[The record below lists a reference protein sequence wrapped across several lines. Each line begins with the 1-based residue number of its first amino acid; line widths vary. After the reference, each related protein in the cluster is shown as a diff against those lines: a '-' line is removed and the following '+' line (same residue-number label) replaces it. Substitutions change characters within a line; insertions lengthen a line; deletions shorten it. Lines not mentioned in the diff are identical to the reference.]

1 MNMKMNLKK
10 RAILMIAGILFLAI
24 SMNTA
29 ILTYIS
35 YKNYKD
41 AVLLNAVSMSKSLLK
56 EINAVLSF
64 GTVVENIGVN
74 EKLQDLTVDETI
86 GYAMVL
92 DTKGNIFY
100 HNDKEYLGKIFKDSK
115 TLKALSS
122 EKILIQKWGSF
133 YDIAIPLL
141 NADGGKMGIF
151 RIGVKSIAI
160 NKQLY
165 KLLLWSVGITILC
178 SLLFGAIIY
187 FAIARFITDPIME
200 MEKVATQIAS
210 GDLKVKV
217 KQTGK
222 DEIATLS
229 EAINKIALNFNNVL
243 LKIKN
248 LVNNVS
254 SVAENITESP
264 ESVLK
269 VVDLQ
274 KIAIEESAQYTSEMN
289 TTISSI
295 VQSSDSLHD
304 SAINAST
311 AIEEMISSVSNIA
324 GSANIFNT
332 ISQEA
337 ATSIAEMI
345 ASIKEVAENI
355 EVLSVSS
362 EDSTAMLVEVESATK
377 EIHQNAEKSV
387 ALANKVSTESS
398 EKGLASI
405 HKAIEGMEDIKRSM
419 DTISKTTNH
428 LENRSR
434 EIETI
439 LSVLGEITDQ
449 TTLLS
454 LNAAIQAAQAV
465 EHGRGFSVIAEEVK
479 NLSDKASSSTK
490 EITEIIKAV
499 QEETRLS
506 VQTASQG
513 IKTVE
518 KGVMLVGEV
527 KNALNSIFE
536 SSKASTEM
544 SQMIQRATTEQ
555 AKIIKEMTDTFRQIT
570 EKIKRISYATK
581 EQMEGSSF
589 ILEVTEKIKTGS
601 EQLMLATEE
610 QSKSNKQLSTISEN
624 VSVHAEQITSDINN
638 QKQKSDDI
646 VNIMKQIQKTTEEL
660 MISSKDMETKITT
673 LSKDAN
679 TLLTE
684 IQKFKI

>member
-1 MNMKMNLKK
+1 MNLKK
-10 RAILMIAGILFLAI
+10 RAILMIVGILFLAI

-35 YKNYKD
+35 YKKYKD
-41 AVLLNAVSMSKSLLK
+41 TVLLNAISVSKSLIK
-56 EINAVLSF
+56 EINVVLSF
-64 GTVVENIGVN
+64 GEVIENAGVN
-74 EKLQDLTVDETI
+74 EKLQALTVDETI

-100 HNDKEYLGKIFKDSK
+100 HNDKEYLGKIYKDSQ
-115 TLKALSS
+115 TLKAMSS
-122 EKILIQKWGSF
+122 EKMLIQKWGSY
-133 YDIAIPLL
+133 YDIAIPLIT
-141 NADGGKMGIF
+141 DQGGKMGIF
-151 RIGVKSIAI
+151 RIGVESIAI

-165 KLLLWSVGITILC
+165 KLLLWSVGITIPC
-178 SLLFGAIIY
+178 FLLFGAIIY

-200 MEKVATQIAS
+200 MEKVAIQIAS
-210 GDLKVKV
+210 GDLTMKV
-217 KQTGK
+217 KQTGR

-229 EAINKIALNFNNVL
+229 EAINKVALNFNTVL
-243 LKIKN
+243 LKIKT
-248 LVNNVS
+248 LVKNVS

-269 VVDLQ
+269 IVDLQ

-295 VQSSDSLHD
+295 LRSADSLHD
-304 SAINAST
+304 SAINVSS
-311 AIEEMISSVSNIA
+311 AIEEMTSSVSNIA

-345 ASIKEVAENI
+345 ASIKEVAESI
-355 EVLSVSS
+355 EVVSVSS
-362 EDSTAMLVEVESATK
+362 EDSTVMLVEVESATK
-377 EIHQNAEKSV
+377 AIHQNAQKSV
-387 ALANKVSTESS
+387 TLAKKVSTEFS

-405 HKAIEGMEDIKRSM
+405 HKAIEGMEDIKKSM
-419 DTISKTTNH
+419 DIISKTTNH

-439 LSVLGEITDQ
+439 LNVLGEITDQ

-454 LNAAIQAAQAV
+454 LNASIQAAQAG
-465 EHGRGFSVIAEEVK
+465 EHGRSFSVIADEVK
-479 NLSDKASSSTK
+479 ELADKASSSTK
-490 EITEIIKAV
+490 EIAEIIEAV
-499 QEETRLS
+499 QKETRLS

-513 IKTVE
+513 ITTVE
-518 KGVMLVGEV
+518 KGVILVGEV
-527 KNALNSIFE
+527 KNTLKSIFE
-536 SSKASTEM
+536 SSKDSTEM

-555 AKIIKEMTDTFRQIT
+555 TKAIKEMTDNFRQIT
-570 EKIKRISYATK
+570 EKIKHISQATK
-581 EQMEGSSF
+581 EQMAGSNF
-589 ILEVTEKIKTGS
+589 ILEVTENIKTGS

-610 QSKSNKQLSTISEN
+610 QSKSNKHLLTISEN
-624 VSVHAEQITSDINN
+624 VSVQADQITSDINN

-646 VNIMKQIQKTTEEL
+646 VKIMEQIQKTTEEL
-660 MISSKDMETKITT
+660 MTSSKDMEESIGT
-673 LSKDAN
+673 LSTNAK
-679 TLLTE
+679 TLLAE